1 MSGVESK
8 AVGAQTGCRRW
19 FAALAL
25 AVLTATAAGCAVEA
39 SPPKGNCSPG
49 YEAPSKLGSFSA
61 QQSGPGA
68 SIQWGIYPNYPAA
81 RFVVDVFAG
90 SRKVDHK
97 DQNYPPHGSVNAK
110 DVAGKS
116 GQDFTVSG
124 QITDAKNNLL
134 NFQLKCVIA

>member
-1 MSGVESK
+1 MSGVQSK
-8 AVGAQTGCRRW
+8 VIGARTGCRRW

-68 SIQWGIYPNYPAA
+68 TIQGGISPNYPAA
-81 RFVVDVFAG
+81 RFVVDVCAG
-90 SRKVDHK
+90 SRKVAHK
-97 DQNYPPHGSVNAK
+97 DQSSPPHGSVN
-110 DVAGKS
+110 
-116 GQDFTVSG
+116 
-124 QITDAKNNLL
+124 
-134 NFQLKCVIA
+134 

>member
-1 MSGVESK
+1 MSGVQSK
-8 AVGAQTGCRRW
+8 VIGARTGCRRW

-25 AVLTATAAGCAVEA
+25 AVVAATAAGCAVEA
-39 SPPKGNCSPG
+39 SPPKGDCSPI

-68 SIQWGIYPNYPAA
+68 SIQWGIYPNYPAS

-90 SRKVDHK
+90 SKKVDHK
-97 DQNYPPHGSVNAK
+97 DQAYPPHGSVNAR
-110 DVAGKS
+110 DVAGRS

-124 QITDAKNNLL
+124 QITDVKNNQL